1 MRDFEEILKKYY
13 ESKSM
18 PDERIEYLLS
28 ESSRPA
34 KTSFVKYFAY
44 AAIAA
49 VLVFFS
55 MIIYNSIQNRD
66 LTNRV
71 LAEIA
76 LNHNKRLS
84 VDVVTS
90 DYRTLGEKMDKLDFP
105 IPAPDQSFMDDYELI
120 GGRYCS
126 ILGQFAA
133 QLKVRDKKD
142 GSIRTLYMTRLTPEL
157 EKLYPDS
164 YHHDNTEIRLWESEG
179 ILYGLA
185 SDINPD

>member
-28 ESSRPA
+28 ESGGRA
-34 KTSFVKYFAY
+34 KTSFVEYFAY
-44 AAIAA
+44 AAIAV

-55 MIIYNSIQNRD
+55 VIIYNSVQNRD
-66 LTNRV
+66 LTGRV
-71 LAEIA
+71 VAEIA
-76 LNHNKRLS
+76 MNHNKRLS

-90 DYRTLGEKMDKLDFP
+90 DYGTLGEKMDKLDFP
-105 IPAPDQSFMDDYELI
+105 IRVPDQSFLDNYELI

-126 ILGQFAA
+126 ILGYFAA
-133 QLKVRDKKD
+133 QLKVRSRKD
-142 GSIRTLYMTRLTPEL
+142 GRILTLYVTKLNPEL
-157 EKLYPDS
+157 AKLYPDN
-164 YHHDNTEIRLWESEG
+164 YHHDNTEIRLWETDG

-185 SDINPD
+185 SDFNPD

>member
-18 PDERIEYLLS
+18 PEEKIEYLLS
-28 ESSRPA
+28 ENPGRAKPA
-34 KTSFVKYFAY
+34 FVKYFAY
-44 AAIAA
+44 AAVAA
-49 VLVFFS
+49 VLVLSSLF
-55 MIIYNSIQNRD
+55 IYGSVRSRA
-66 LTNRV
+66 LTGRV
-71 LAEIA
+71 VAEIA
-76 LNHNKRLS
+76 MNHQKHLG

-105 IPAPDQSFMDDYELI
+105 IPVPDQSFLNNYELM

-126 ILGQFAA
+126 ILGHFAA

-142 GSIRTLYMTRLTPEL
+142 GRILTLYVTKLNPEL
-157 EKLYPDS
+157 EKIYPDS
-164 YHHDNTEIRLWESEG
+164 YYHDDTEIRLWAGEG

-185 SDINPD
+185 GDINPD